1 MSSEG
6 EGMAIRLRLF
16 ASIREQT
23 GVEEETIELPHGV
36 NNLGALRTYLRARG
50 PVWSECLDPTR
61 SVRGAVNQRM
71 AEDDE
76 PVRDGDEVAFF
87 PPVTGG

>member
-1 MSSEG
+1 
-6 EGMAIRLRLF
+6 MAIRLRLF

-23 GVEEETIELPHGV
+23 GTEEEELALPAGV
-36 NNLGALRTYLRARG
+36 QNLGQLRDILRARG
-50 PVWSECLDPTR
+50 PVWSECLDPTK

-71 AEDDE
+71 ANDDE
-76 PVRDGDEVAFF
+76 PIRDGDEIAFF